1 MKRII
6 LLIVIYALLFECL
19 NAQRYLPGQ
28 QGIQLTVG
36 TVNGLNPQNA
46 FYGGVSLSTYT
57 QNDSRWIFGAEFLL
71 KQLDYKQIKIPVTQ
85 FTSEGGYYYGFLSDP
100 SKTFILSIGALGLVG
115 YETSNWGNKTLYDG
129 ATIVNK
135 GAFVY
140 GGAVIL
146 ELETFITDRIVL
158 LVNVRERVLWRST
171 VGKYSTQLGV
181 GAKFIIN

>member
-1 MKRII
+1 MKRTI
-6 LLIVIYALLFECL
+6 LLIVICGLLFECL

-36 TVNGLNPQNA
+36 TVNGINPQKA

-71 KQLDYKQIKIPVTQ
+71 KKLNYKQIQIPVTQ

-100 SKTFILSIGALGLVG
+100 SKTFLLSIGASGLVG

-135 GAFVY
+135 DAFIY
-140 GGAVIL
+140 GGAVTL
-146 ELETFITDRIVL
+146 ELETFITDRIIL
-158 LVNVRERVLWRST
+158 LINVRERVLWRSS

-181 GAKFIIN
+181 GAKYIIN